1 MTRVNPIGWF
11 IVAFF
16 LIGGI
21 AFTIA
26 LPWVGIGQIWIGVAV
41 LVGIIY
47 LLIGRRAARMEGMRQ
62 TGLPGTA
69 QVLEMSQTGTYINEN
84 PVVKMKL
91 QVQAQGL
98 APYQVEKKATVP
110 LIAIG
115 MLGSGRPLTVYV
127 NPQDHEDIFIDWSGQ
142 PGGGMV
148 GGMPGAPVTAGS
160 MPFTFAFPDGSSVDL
175 SSDAAAQQEILD
187 VLRAKG
193 LDPQQGTLDL
203 RTNPDARAAVLD
215 VIARRGY
222 RVPEAARQGA
232 TAGVGATPPPPPP
245 PPPPGPDPTDTRPGV
260 DRLVELQQMRDKGLI
275 SEEDFEATK
284 DRILKT
290 L

>member
-1 MTRVNPIGWF
+1 MTRINTGGWF

-26 LPWVGIGQIWIGVAV
+26 MPGIGIGQIWIGVAL
-41 LVGIIY
+41 LVGVIY
-47 LLIGRRAARMEGMRQ
+47 LAVNRATGRKLALRQ

-69 QVLEMSQTGTYINEN
+69 QVLEMTQTGVYINEN
-84 PVVKMKL
+84 PQVKMKL

-98 APYQVEKKATVP
+98 APYQCEIKATVP

-115 MLGSGRPLTVYV
+115 MLGTGRPLTVFV
-127 NPQDHEDIFIDWSGQ
+127 NPNDNEDIFIDWSNQAALGA
-142 PGGGMV
+142 GGI
-148 GGMPGAPVTAGS
+148 PGAPVTAGS
-160 MPFTFAFPDGSSVDL
+160 MPFTFAFPDGSNVDV
-175 SSDAAAQQEILD
+175 SNDAAAQQEIID

-193 LDPQQGTLDL
+193 FDPHQGTLDL
-203 RTNPDARAAVLD
+203 RSNQDARAAVLD

-232 TAGVGATPPPPPP
+232 TAGAAPGA
-245 PPPPGPDPTDTRPGV
+245 GGGSADTRPGV
-260 DRLVELQQMRDKGLI
+260 DRLVELQQMKDKGLI
-275 SEEDFEATK
+275 TEEDFEETK
-284 DRILKT
+284 ERILKT

>member
-1 MTRVNPIGWF
+1 MTRVNPVGWF

-26 LPWVGIGQIWIGVAV
+26 LPWVGIGQIWIGVSV

-47 LLIGRRAARMEGMRQ
+47 LVIGRRGARMQAMRQ
-62 TGLPGTA
+62 TGLAGTA
-69 QVLEMSQTGTYINEN
+69 QVLDMTQTGVYINEN
-84 PVVKMKL
+84 PQVKMTL
-91 QVQAQGL
+91 QVQAQGI
-98 APYQVEKKATVP
+98 APYTVEKKATVP

-115 MLGSGRPLTVYV
+115 MLGTGRPLTVYV

-142 PGGGMV
+142 PATGMA
-148 GGMPGAPVTAGS
+148 GMAGAVGAPVTAGAG
-160 MPFTFAFPDGSSVDL
+160 PFTFAFPDGSNVDL
-175 SSDAAAQQEILD
+175 SGDAAAQQEIID

-193 LDPQQGTLDL
+193 LDPHSGTLDL
-203 RTNPDARAAVLD
+203 RSNLDARAAVLD

-222 RVPEAARQGA
+222 RVPDSARQGA
-232 TAGVGATPPPPPP
+232 APAAVAPAAPSA
-245 PPPPGPDPTDTRPGV
+245 DTRPGV
-260 DRLVELQQMRDKGLI
+260 DRLVELQQMKDKGLI
-275 SEEDFEATK
+275 TDEDFEETK
-284 DRILKT
+284 ERILKT

>member
-1 MTRVNPIGWF
+1 MTRINAGGWF

-26 LPWVGIGQIWIGVAV
+26 MPEIWIGQIWIAVAL
-41 LVGIIY
+41 LVGVIY
-47 LLIGRRAARMEGMRQ
+47 LAINRGTNRKLALRQ
-62 TGLPGTA
+62 SGLPGTA
-69 QVLEMSQTGTYINEN
+69 QVLEMTQTGVYINEN
-84 PVVKMKL
+84 PQVKMKL
-91 QVQAQGL
+91 QVQAQGI
-98 APYQVEKKATVP
+98 APYQCEIKATVP

-115 MLGSGRPLTVYV
+115 MLGPARPLTVYV
-127 NPQDHEDIFIDWSGQ
+127 NPNDHEDIFIDWSNQ
-142 PGGGMV
+142 SI
-148 GGMPGAPVTAGS
+148 GAPVAAGS

-193 LDPQQGTLDL
+193 YDPHQGALDL
-203 RTNPDARAAVLD
+203 RSNPDARAAVLD

-222 RVPEAARQGA
+222 RVPESARQGV
-232 TAGVGATPPPPPP
+232 GVGAA
-245 PPPPGPDPTDTRPGV
+245 GASSGSSSADTRPGV
-260 DRLVELQQMRDKGLI
+260 ERLVELQQMKDKGLI
-275 SEEDFEATK
+275 SDEDFEETK
-284 DRILKT
+284 ERILKT

>member
-1 MTRVNPIGWF
+1 MTRINAGGWF

-26 LPWVGIGQIWIGVAV
+26 MPDIWIGQIWIAVAV
-41 LVGIIY
+41 LVGVIY
-47 LLIGRRAARMEGMRQ
+47 LVINRRTDRKLALRQ

-69 QVLEMSQTGTYINEN
+69 RVLDMTQTGVYINEN
-84 PVVKMKL
+84 PQVKMNL

-98 APYQVEKKATVP
+98 APYQCEIKATVP

-115 MLGSGRPLTVYV
+115 MLGTGRPLTVFV
-127 NPQDHEDIFIDWSGQ
+127 NPNDHEDIFVDWSNQ
-142 PGGGMV
+142 TAAAAMAS
-148 GGMPGAPVTAGS
+148 MPGAPVTAGS
-160 MPFTFAFPDGSSVDL
+160 IPFTFAFPDGSNVDV

-193 LDPQQGTLDL
+193 LDPHQGTLDL
-203 RTNPDARAAVLD
+203 RSNPDARSAVLD

-222 RVPEAARQGA
+222 RVPESARQGTAASPGSASA
-232 TAGVGATPPPPPP
+232 TSAAGTA
-245 PPPPGPDPTDTRPGV
+245 PDPTDTRPGV
-260 DRLVELQQMRDKGLI
+260 DRLMELQQMKDKGLI
-275 SEEDFEATK
+275 SDEDFEETK
-284 DRILKT
+284 ERILKT

>member
-1 MTRVNPIGWF
+1 MTRVNPVGWF

-41 LVGIIY
+41 LIGLIY
-47 LLIGRRAARMEGMRQ
+47 LAVGRATSRKLALRQ

-69 QVLEMSQTGTYINEN
+69 QVLEMAQTGVYINEN
-84 PVVKMKL
+84 PQVKMKL

-98 APYQVEKKATVP
+98 APYQCEIKATVP

-115 MLGSGRPLTVYV
+115 MLGTGRPLTVFV
-127 NPQDHEDIFIDWSGQ
+127 NPNDHEDIFVDWSNQSAAALGAA
-142 PGGGMV
+142 
-148 GGMPGAPVTAGS
+148 MPGAPVAAGS

-175 SSDAAAQQEILD
+175 STDAAAQQEILD

-193 LDPQQGTLDL
+193 LDPHQGALDL
-203 RTNPDARAAVLD
+203 RANPDARSAVLD

-232 TAGVGATPPPPPP
+232 TATPAAASPA
-245 PPPPGPDPTDTRPGV
+245 PDPTDTRPGV
-260 DRLVELQQMRDKGLI
+260 DRLMELQQMKDKGLI
-275 SEEDFEATK
+275 SDEDFEETK
-284 DRILKT
+284 ERILKT

>member
-1 MTRVNPIGWF
+1 MTRVNPVGWF

-47 LLIGRRAARMEGMRQ
+47 LMIGRRGARMEAMRH

-69 QVLEMSQTGTYINEN
+69 QVLEMSQTGVYINEN
-84 PVVKMKL
+84 PQVKMKL

-115 MLGSGRPLTVYV
+115 MLGTGRPLTVYV
-127 NPQDHEDIFIDWSGQ
+127 NPEDHEDIFIDWSGQ
-142 PGGGMV
+142 PGSGMAAGGL
-148 GGMPGAPVTAGS
+148 PVAAGS
-160 MPFTFAFPDGSSVDL
+160 MPFTFAFPDGTSVDL
-175 SSDAAAQQEILD
+175 SNDAAAQQEILD

-203 RTNPDARAAVLD
+203 RANPDARSAVLD

-222 RVPEAARQGA
+222 RVPESARQGA
-232 TAGVGATPPPPPP
+232 AAGAGVP

-260 DRLVELQQMRDKGLI
+260 DRLMELQQMKDKGLI
-275 SEEDFEATK
+275 SDEDFEATK
-284 DRILKT
+284 ERILKT

>member
-1 MTRVNPIGWF
+1 MTRVNPVGWF

-41 LVGIIY
+41 LVGVIY
-47 LLIGRRAARMEGMRQ
+47 LIIGRRAARMEGMRQ

-69 QVLEMSQTGTYINEN
+69 QVLGMEQTGTYINEN

-115 MLGSGRPLTVYV
+115 MLGTGRPLTVYV

-142 PGGGMV
+142 PGGGMA
-148 GGMPGAPVTAGS
+148 GAPVTAGS

-193 LDPQQGTLDL
+193 LDPSSGTLDL
-203 RTNPDARAAVLD
+203 RSNPDARSAVLD

-222 RVPEAARQGA
+222 RVPESARQGA
-232 TAGVGATPPPPPP
+232 TAGAAGAGGAPAS
-245 PPPPGPDPTDTRPGV
+245 PDPTDTRPGV
-260 DRLVELQQMRDKGLI
+260 DRLVELQQMKDKGLI
-275 SEEDFEATK
+275 SDEDFEETK

>member
-1 MTRVNPIGWF
+1 MTRVNPVGWF

-47 LLIGRRAARMEGMRQ
+47 LLIGRRASRMEGLRQ

-69 QVLEMSQTGTYINEN
+69 QVLEMEQTGVYINEN
-84 PVVKMKL
+84 PQVRMKL

-115 MLGSGRPLTVYV
+115 MLGTGRPLTVYV

-142 PGGGMV
+142 AGGGV
-148 GGMPGAPVTAGS
+148 TGAPVAAGS

-175 SSDAAAQQEILD
+175 SNDAAAQQEILD

-193 LDPQQGTLDL
+193 LDPHSGTLDL
-203 RTNPDARAAVLD
+203 RSNPDARSAVLD

-222 RVPEAARQGA
+222 RVPESARQGA
-232 TAGVGATPPPPPP
+232 AAGAAAPGDAAGGA
-245 PPPPGPDPTDTRPGV
+245 DTRPGV
-260 DRLVELQQMRDKGLI
+260 DRLMELQQMRDKGLI
-275 SEEDFEATK
+275 SEEDFEETK
-284 DRILKT
+284 ERILKT

>member
-1 MTRVNPIGWF
+1 MTRVNPVGWF

-47 LLIGRRAARMEGMRQ
+47 LVIGRRGARMEGLRQ

-69 QVLEMSQTGTYINEN
+69 QVLEMSQTGVYINEN
-84 PVVKMKL
+84 PQVKMKL

-115 MLGSGRPLTVYV
+115 MLGTGRPLTVYV
-127 NPQDHEDIFIDWSGQ
+127 NPQDNEDIFIDWSGQ
-142 PGGGMV
+142 PAGAMA
-148 GGMPGAPVTAGS
+148 GAPVTAGGG
-160 MPFTFAFPDGSSVDL
+160 PFTFAFPDGSGVDL
-175 SSDAAAQQEILD
+175 SGDAAAQQEILD

-193 LDPQQGTLDL
+193 LDPHSGTLDL
-203 RTNPDARAAVLD
+203 RSNQDARAAVLD

-222 RVPEAARQGA
+222 RVPESARQGVA
-232 TAGVGATPPPPPP
+232 TGAPAAGASTGAAPAA
-245 PPPPGPDPTDTRPGV
+245 DTRPGV
-260 DRLVELQQMRDKGLI
+260 DRLVELQQMKDKGLI
-275 SEEDFEATK
+275 SDEDFEETK
-284 DRILKT
+284 DRILKA

>member
-1 MTRVNPIGWF
+1 MTRVNPVGWF

-26 LPWVGIGQIWIGVAV
+26 LPWVGIGQIWIGVAL
-41 LVGIIY
+41 LVAVIY
-47 LLIGRRAARMEGMRQ
+47 LVIGRRASRMEGLRQ

-69 QVLEMSQTGTYINEN
+69 QVLEMSQTGVYINEN
-84 PVVKMKL
+84 PQVKMKL

-98 APYQVEKKATVP
+98 APFQVEKKATVP

-115 MLGSGRPLTVYV
+115 MLGTGRPLTVFV
-127 NPQDHEDIFIDWSGQ
+127 NPNDHEDIFIDWSSQSAGA
-142 PGGGMV
+142 V
-148 GGMPGAPVTAGS
+148 AASMPGAPVTAGS
-160 MPFTFAFPDGSSVDL
+160 MPFTFAFPDGSSVDI
-175 SSDAAAQQEILD
+175 SSDVAAQQEILD

-193 LDPQQGTLDL
+193 YNPHQGALDL
-203 RTNPDARAAVLD
+203 RSNPDARSAVLD

-222 RVPEAARQGA
+222 RVPESARQGVA
-232 TAGVGATPPPPPP
+232 PAGATPAAPAPAA
-245 PPPPGPDPTDTRPGV
+245 DPTDTRPGV
-260 DRLVELQQMRDKGLI
+260 DRLMELQQMKDKGLI
-275 SEEDFEATK
+275 SEEDFEETK
-284 DRILKT
+284 ERILKT

>member
-1 MTRVNPIGWF
+1 MTRINAGGWF

-26 LPWVGIGQIWIGVAV
+26 LPWVGIGQIWIGVAI
-41 LVGIIY
+41 LVGLIY
-47 LLIGRRAARMEGMRQ
+47 FFINRATGRKLALRQ

-69 QVLEMSQTGTYINEN
+69 QVLEMTQTGVYINEN
-84 PVVKMKL
+84 PQVKMNL
-91 QVQAQGL
+91 QVQAQGI
-98 APYQVEKKATVP
+98 APYQCEIKATVP

-115 MLGSGRPLTVYV
+115 MLGTGRPLTVFV
-127 NPQDHEDIFIDWSGQ
+127 NPNDHEDIFIDWSNMSAGAA
-142 PGGGMV
+142 MAS
-148 GGMPGAPVTAGS
+148 MPGAPVTAGS
-160 MPFTFAFPDGSSVDL
+160 MPFTFAFPDGSNVDL

-193 LDPQQGTLDL
+193 LDPHQGTLDL
-203 RTNPDARAAVLD
+203 RANQDARAAVLD

-232 TAGVGATPPPPPP
+232 TAVPAAASPAH
-245 PPPPGPDPTDTRPGV
+245 DPTDTRPGV
-260 DRLVELQQMRDKGLI
+260 DRLMELQQMKDKGLI
-275 SEEDFEATK
+275 SEEDFEETK
-284 DRILKT
+284 ERILKT

>member
-1 MTRVNPIGWF
+1 MTRVNPVGWF

-21 AFTIA
+21 AFTVAMPSI
-26 LPWVGIGQIWIGVAV
+26 GIGQIWIGVAV
-41 LVGIIY
+41 LVGLIY
-47 LLIGRRAARMEGMRQ
+47 LAIGRRASRMEGLRR

-69 QVLEMSQTGTYINEN
+69 QVLEMSQTGVYINEN
-84 PVVKMKL
+84 PQVKMKL

-98 APYQVEKKATVP
+98 APYEVEKKATVP

-127 NPQDHEDIFIDWSGQ
+127 NPNDHEDIFIDWSGQ
-142 PGGGMV
+142 AAGAV
-148 GGMPGAPVTAGS
+148 ASSLPGAPVAAGGV
-160 MPFTFAFPDGSSVDL
+160 PFTFAFPDGSSVDL

-193 LDPQQGTLDL
+193 YDPHQGTLDL
-203 RTNPDARAAVLD
+203 RSNPDARAAVLD

-222 RVPEAARQGA
+222 RVPEAARQGVA
-232 TAGVGATPPPPPP
+232 PGGA
-245 PPPPGPDPTDTRPGV
+245 PPGAPAGADPTDTRPGV
-260 DRLVELQQMRDKGLI
+260 DRLMELQQMKDKGLI
-275 SEEDFEATK
+275 SDEDFEETK
-284 DRILKT
+284 ERILKT

>member
-1 MTRVNPIGWF
+1 MTRVNPVGWF

-47 LLIGRRAARMEGMRQ
+47 LLIGRRASRMEGLRQ
-62 TGLPGTA
+62 SGLPGTA
-69 QVLEMSQTGTYINEN
+69 QVLEMSQTGVYVNEN
-84 PVVKMKL
+84 PQVKMKL

-110 LIAIG
+110 MIAIG
-115 MLGSGRPLTVYV
+115 MLGTGRPLTVYV

-142 PGGGMV
+142 GGGPMVAAGGGM
-148 GGMPGAPVTAGS
+148 GGPLVSAGS

-175 SSDAAAQQEILD
+175 TSDAAAQQEILD

-193 LDPQQGTLDL
+193 YDPHQGTLDL
-203 RTNPDARAAVLD
+203 RSNPDARAAVLD

-222 RVPEAARQGA
+222 RVPESARQGA
-232 TAGVGATPPPPPP
+232 APAAAGVPAAAV
-245 PPPPGPDPTDTRPGV
+245 PDPTDTRPGV
-260 DRLVELQQMRDKGLI
+260 DRLMELQQMKDKGLI
-275 SEEDFEATK
+275 SDEDFEETK
-284 DRILKT
+284 ERILKT